1 MSGLFFDVIN
11 VKIMKTKAMWF
22 YLLFGLLFLVAPFY
36 TEPTIGGTGFHL
48 PINTSI
54 WLVAPWF
61 MVAGVLLSVYTKA
74 LRLPRDWWLFI
85 PFLLI
90 LILSGLL
97 NNDEPIVWLFRMG
110 AVFGGALFLVALF
123 QFNLSSKKIELALYF
138 LLLAMFFHGLVAV
151 VQTQELSYLLPW
163 FLQSPNGVPYGV
175 FQQINIQA
183 SYMATSLVITT
194 YLISRPRFLVSQ
206 WPLKIALLVVVATS
220 SYVIFSSGSRVG
232 LLGIL
237 LSLPII
243 AFVRRRQLARH
254 KGFILIC
261 LLVMNGNA
269 WNEQGGVS
277 KSLAKMTQNTQSVRL
292 AMYTIGT
299 ELVLQKPL
307 LGHGIGSF
315 NRVWAQQSGDFHNR
329 YPNAVLP
336 EAIITIHPHNE
347 FLYWLI
353 EGGSIIVLGMIL
365 IIAAVGMAL
374 YQCGLSRG
382 GAYLAML
389 IPITLHSQVELPF
402 YGSSLHW
409 FTWLFLLFLPLR
421 HQVITY
427 GIRLSRSAVA
437 LIYITSLSLS
447 LLVSSLMLH
456 TLRAQA
462 DIFRF
467 LHGDRKPP
475 HLQIAINNLYF
486 KPLAI
491 EAAMRSTLYG
501 GIQNDDE
508 IFVREFVTWASK
520 LKPVISMTIY
530 EDITIA
536 YDYLAYTN
544 VDCELLKTGVNI
556 YPANEK
562 LTTAYNRCLSK

>member
-1 MSGLFFDVIN
+1 METRAV
-11 VKIMKTKAMWF
+11 WF
-22 YLLFGLLFLVAPFY
+22 YLLIGIVFLVAPFY

-48 PINTSI
+48 PFNISI

-61 MVAGVLLSVYTKA
+61 MAAGVLLSMYSRV
-74 LRLPRDWWLFI
+74 LRLPREWWLFI

-97 NNDEPIVWLFRMG
+97 NNDEPIVWLFRIG
-110 AVFGGALFLVALF
+110 AVFGGALFLFALF
-123 QFNLSSKKIELALYF
+123 QFNLSSKNVELALYC
-138 LLLAMFFHGLVAV
+138 LLLAMFFHGLVAA
-151 VQTQELSYLLPW
+151 VQTQEISYLLPW

-175 FQQINIQA
+175 FQQINIQS
-183 SYMATSLVITT
+183 SYMATSLVIVT
-194 YLISRPRFLVSQ
+194 YLMSRPRFLVSR
-206 WPLKIALLVVVATS
+206 WPLKFALLVIIATS

-232 LLGIL
+232 LLGVL

-261 LLVMNGNA
+261 LLVINSNA
-269 WNEQGGVS
+269 WNEQDGVS
-277 KSLAKMTQNTQSVRL
+277 RSLVKIADLTQNVQSARL

-299 ELVLQKPL
+299 ELVFQKPL

-336 EAIITIHPHNE
+336 NSIVTIHPHNE

-389 IPITLHSQVELPF
+389 IPITLHTQVELPF
-402 YGSSLHW
+402 YGSSIHW

-530 EDITIA
+530 EDIAVA
-536 YDYLAYTN
+536 YNYLDYTS
-544 VDCELLKTGVNI
+544 VDCKLVQVGSEL
-556 YPANEK
+556 YSYNEK
-562 LTTAYNRCLSK
+562 IHTAYQVCKVKNKTNRVSP